1 MNSFAGGFSAMLPSL
16 SVVTGMITP
25 AILILAAGSLVSST
39 LIRIGRIVDQTRALI
54 KRGEELRRTGNLAA
68 LTLID
73 EQLSM
78 LLRRGDLA
86 RNALMGF
93 YVAIA
98 LFLLA
103 SLAIALTLLL
113 HREFAWLGPAFVI
126 LGGVCLFIGAASL
139 VVEVNLSGGSTRR
152 EVEWYRSGAFD
163 TQDPAAMATLA
174 NTEVT
179 ELPTAPN

>member
-1 MNSFAGGFSAMLPSL
+1 MLPSL

-39 LIRIGRIVDQTRALI
+39 LVRIGRIVDQTRALI
-54 KRGEELRRTGNLAA
+54 KRGEEMRRTGNLPA

-73 EQLSM
+73 QQLTM

-113 HREFAWLGPAFVI
+113 HSMLAGLGPAFVI
-126 LGGVCLFIGAASL
+126 LGGVCLFAGAAAL

-152 EVEWYRSGAFD
+152 EVEWYRTGAFD
-163 TQDPAAMATLA
+163 TDDPIAMENMARAET
-174 NTEVT
+174 T
-179 ELPTAPN
+179 ELPTAPG

>member
-1 MNSFAGGFSAMLPSL
+1 MNALSSGLSSMLPSL

-39 LIRIGRIVDQTRALI
+39 LVRIGRIVDQTRALI
-54 KRGEELRRTGNLAA
+54 KRGEEMRRTGNIAA

-73 EQLSM
+73 QQLTM

-98 LFLLA
+98 LFLLS

-113 HREFAWLGPAFVI
+113 HSTFAWLGPAFVI
-126 LGGVCLFIGAASL
+126 LGGVCLFTGAASL

-152 EVEWYRSGAFD
+152 EVEWYRTGAFD
-163 TQDPAAMATLA
+163 TNDATAMQNLARAEASEIPPA
-174 NTEVT
+174 
-179 ELPTAPN
+179 PG

>member
-1 MNSFAGGFSAMLPSL
+1 MNALGSGLSSMLPSL

-25 AILILAAGSLVSST
+25 AILILAAGSLVAST
-39 LIRIGRIVDQTRALI
+39 LVRIGRIVDGTRALI
-54 KRGEELRRTGNLAA
+54 KRGEEMRRIGNLTV
-68 LTLID
+68 LPLIE
-73 EQLSM
+73 EQLTM

-93 YVAIA
+93 YLAIA

-113 HREFAWLGPAFVI
+113 HSNLAWLGPAFVI
-126 LGGVCLFIGAASL
+126 LGGVCLFAGAAAL

-152 EVEWYRSGAFD
+152 EVEWYRTGAFERYANAP
-163 TQDPAAMATLA
+163 DPKG
-174 NTEVT
+174 ER
-179 ELPTAPN
+179 

>member
-1 MNSFAGGFSAMLPSL
+1 MNSLGGGLSSMLPSL

-39 LIRIGRIVDQTRALI
+39 LVRIGRIVDQTRALI
-54 KRGEELRRTGNLAA
+54 RRGEEMRRIGNHAA
-68 LTLID
+68 LPLID
-73 EQLSM
+73 EQLAM

-98 LFLLA
+98 LFLLS

-113 HREFAWLGPAFVI
+113 HSRLAWLGPAFVI
-126 LGGVCLFIGAASL
+126 LGGMCLFAAAAAL
-139 VVEVNLSGGSTRR
+139 VVEVNLSGGSTRL
-152 EVEWYRSGAFD
+152 EVNWYRTGAFD
-163 TQDPAAMATLA
+163 LDDPTMPESVAQAKGSG
-174 NTEVT
+174 
-179 ELPTAPN
+179 LPPASS